1 MRINQQQA
9 SPDISPFPLISVF
22 KTSGMLLASPM
33 HSVDPGVSYSFS
45 WPVLA
50 SVLSELQKICYKAL
64 EVLETHVPISRVPIN
79 EEFLYLAN
87 SEFSLD

>member
-1 MRINQQQA
+1 MRISQQQV
-9 SPDISPFPLISVF
+9 SPDVSPFPLISVF

-50 SVLSELQKICYKAL
+50 SVLSGTIEDLLQS
-64 EVLETHVPISRVPIN
+64 PGSP
-79 EEFLYLAN
+79 
-87 SEFSLD
+87 